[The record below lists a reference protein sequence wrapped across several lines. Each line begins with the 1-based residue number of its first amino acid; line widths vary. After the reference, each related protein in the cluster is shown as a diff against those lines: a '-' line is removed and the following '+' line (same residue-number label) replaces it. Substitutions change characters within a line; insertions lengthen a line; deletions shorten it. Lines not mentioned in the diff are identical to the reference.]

1 MLVGEWGGVGVGGDT
16 TYSGISVFSLSNKL
30 CELNNVAL
38 KAGLDKRHLD
48 GRERMRERE
57 RERERESESECEQVR
72 TRNKEILLIRLQI
85 EGT

>member
-1 MLVGEWGGVGVGGDT
+1 MGGVGGET

-30 CELNNVAL
+30 CELNDVAL

-48 GRERMRERE
+48 GREGGGERERE
-57 RERERESESECEQVR
+57 RGRERERESEQVR
-72 TRNKEILLIRLQI
+72 TRNKEIFLLLLIRLQI